1 MEGASPPRTAKARAR
16 KVKVEAKVEAKH
28 RGHPPTSKVSSTAGD
43 GTVVTAPTRTAQGF
57 IVAA

>member
-1 MEGASPPRTAKARAR
+1 MEGASPPRKARVR
-16 KVKVEAKVEAKH
+16 SKVKVEAKVEARH
-28 RGHPPTSKVSSTAGD
+28 RGHQPISKVSSTAGD